1 MFLPF
6 RVFDWPH
13 KCKFFSS
20 SGFLSNCAAR
30 SFSLVEKRILSLPFI
45 MKVVFLEGGG
55 EEDSAFFFNGRGRNA
70 VINAVLVP
78 INYFMLHNPG
88 NSVFACVV
96 FKQKACMQ
104 RSIGKT
110 VPQIWFCMHG
120 GEASRADCRL

>member
-1 MFLPF
+1 M
-6 RVFDWPH
+6 
-13 KCKFFSS
+13 
-20 SGFLSNCAAR
+20 
-30 SFSLVEKRILSLPFI
+30 EKKILRLPFI
-45 MKVVFLEGGG
+45 MEVFFLEGVRGR
-55 EEDSAFFFNGRGRNA
+55 SSIFFKGRGRNA
-70 VINAVLVP
+70 VINAMLVP